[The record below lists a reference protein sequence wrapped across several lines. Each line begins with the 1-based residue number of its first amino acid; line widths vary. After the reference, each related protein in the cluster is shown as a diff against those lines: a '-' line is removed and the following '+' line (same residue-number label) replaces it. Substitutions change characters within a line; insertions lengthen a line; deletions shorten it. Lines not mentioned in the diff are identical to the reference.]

1 MEALSVVTA
10 CHLITKGAVGDV
22 KARASARARQS
33 DAARHAAIHAGRAGD
48 RDGALF
54 DSRHPARPGRRRLG
68 NGEGEFPLVGALL
81 CLTEAQRPG
90 GVEV

>member
-48 RDGALF
+48 RDGTLY
-54 DSRHPARPGRRRLG
+54 RLAQFCMA
-68 NGEGEFPLVGALL
+68 GEAASGKW
-81 CLTEAQRPG
+81 
-90 GVEV
+90 